1 MQEKNIPRET
11 WKMRVFARHSHVMKP
26 FLIRWFITTVAVLGV
41 TVLPFVG
48 VHADRLGALLG
59 AGLLLGFFN
68 AFLRPVLLLL
78 SLPLLLLTGGL
89 FFFLL
94 NAFTLYLVGHAIP
107 GFHVDGFWSALFGSI
122 LIGFFSWFL
131 GLFMLPGGSRGGRR
145 FHVRTFRGDFSP
157 EEEPASDHTLRGG
170 AMGSHDNVE
179 RPGSF
184 ERDVKPVR
192 GRVIE

>member
-1 MQEKNIPRET
+1 
-11 WKMRVFARHSHVMKP
+11 MKP
-26 FLIRWFITTVAVLGV
+26 FLIRWLITTVAVLGV
-41 TVLPFVG
+41 TLLPFVG

-78 SLPLLLLTGGL
+78 SLPLILLTGGL

-122 LIGFFSWFL
+122 LIGFFSWVL
-131 GLFMLPGGSRGGRR
+131 GLFLLPAGSRGGRR
-145 FHVRTFRGDFSP
+145 FHVHTFRGFPGEQAPPTRDYTLHGEQGADGVEPPPRESGSDF
-157 EEEPASDHTLRGG
+157 D
-170 AMGSHDNVE
+170 
-179 RPGSF
+179 
-184 ERDVKPVR
+184 RDVKPVR